1 MISLGGRIEEL
12 RSERG
17 LSRPALCAELNFP
30 KNAIE
35 KFETG
40 RQTPT
45 KAQQERMAEYFGV
58 SLLYLRGETNDRT
71 RMSTWMEEVPDEPA
85 DELPAAVK
93 KAAKKPKEPKPEG
106 GILDGPARY
115 RTGKKPA
122 AGDRAGDPA
131 FPRGAGRHP
140 QGAQMTLNGP

>member
-1 MISLGGRIEEL
+1 MCCFMISLGGRIEEL

-58 SLLYLRGETNDRT
+58 
-71 RMSTWMEEVPDEPA
+71 
-85 DELPAAVK
+85 
-93 KAAKKPKEPKPEG
+93 
-106 GILDGPARY
+106 
-115 RTGKKPA
+115 
-122 AGDRAGDPA
+122 
-131 FPRGAGRHP
+131 
-140 QGAQMTLNGP
+140 

>member
-71 RMSTWMEEVPDEPA
+71 RMGTWMEDVPDEPA

-93 KAAKKPKEPKPEG
+93 KAAKKPNEPKPEG
-106 GILDGPARY
+106 SIFDGLLATEQVKSLLREIVLETLRSPE
-115 RTGKKPA
+115 GQA
-122 AGDRAGDPA
+122 AIRKA
-131 FPRGAGRHP
+131 
-140 QGAQMTLNGP
+140 LK

>member
-71 RMSTWMEEVPDEPA
+71 RMSTWMEDVPDEPA

-93 KAAKKPKEPKPEG
+93 KTAKKSKEPKPEG
-106 GILDGPARY
+106 GILDGLLATEQVKSLLREIVLETLRSPE
-115 RTGKKPA
+115 GQA
-122 AGDRAGDPA
+122 AIRKA
-131 FPRGAGRHP
+131 
-140 QGAQMTLNGP
+140 LK

>member
-12 RSERG
+12 RSERA
-17 LSRPALCAELNFP
+17 LSRAALCAELNFP

-93 KAAKKPKEPKPEG
+93 KAAATAKKQKEPKPEG
-106 GILDGPARY
+106 GILDGLLATDQVKSLLRDIVLETLRSPE
-115 RTGKKPA
+115 GQA
-122 AGDRAGDPA
+122 AIRKA
-131 FPRGAGRHP
+131 
-140 QGAQMTLNGP
+140 LK